1 MTLNHDILELFVI
14 LNQIIL
20 LIVQMHIS
28 AR

>member
-20 LIVQMHIS
+20 LIVQTHIS
-28 AR
+28 AW